1 MKKIEIA
8 QFGGSE
14 TLQLV
19 DAPIPTPTGT
29 QLLVKVAAAGVNF
42 LDIYQ
47 RQGAP
52 IYGITPPYT
61 PGLEGA
67 GVVEAVGSDVTL
79 FKVGDRVAWTMALG
93 SYAEYLIVEQA
104 KVVSVSQGLDLE
116 EVAAFMLQ
124 GLTGHYLTHSTY
136 EIKPGDIA
144 LVHAAAGGT
153 GSLLAQIILLKGGV
167 VIGTTSTDAKEATV
181 RALGV
186 QHVIRYDSENFLDE
200 VKKITGGRGV
210 DVVYDGVGA
219 KTFDQSLLCLR
230 PRGMMVLFGAASG
243 AVPPF
248 ELMRLNAAGSLFI
261 TRPTLAHHV
270 ADAAEFALRSKA
282 IFDLLLQ
289 GKLSVRIDKRY
300 ALGDAHAAHDDL
312 ASGKTSGKLIL
323 VP

>member
-19 DAPIPTPTGT
+19 DAPIQTPTGT

-47 RQGAP
+47 RQGSP
-52 IYGITPPYT
+52 IYGLTPPYT

-67 GVVEAVGSDVTL
+67 GIIEAIGTEVTTM
-79 FKVGDRVAWTMALG
+79 KVGDRVAWTMALG
-93 SYAEYLIVEQA
+93 SYAEYLIVEEG
-104 KVVSVSQGLDLE
+104 KVVLVPKGLDLE
-116 EVAAFMLQ
+116 EIAGFMLQ
-124 GLTGHYLTHSTY
+124 GLTGHYLTNSTY
-136 EIKPGDIA
+136 EIKAGDVA

-153 GSLLAQIILLKGGV
+153 GSLLAQIILLKGGI
-167 VIGTTSTDAKEATV
+167 VIGTTSSDAKEAIV

-186 QHVIRYDSENFLDE
+186 QHVIRYDRENFLDE
-200 VKKITGGRGV
+200 VKKITNGRGV

-219 KTFDQSLLCLR
+219 KTFDQSLLCLK

-243 AVPPF
+243 PVPAF
-248 ELMRLNAAGSLFI
+248 ELQRLNAAGSLFI

-270 ADAAEFALRSKA
+270 QNTDEYQFRCES
-282 IFDLLLQ
+282 IFEMLLS
-289 GKLSVRIDKRY
+289 GRVTVRIDRRFP
-300 ALGDAHAAHDDL
+300 LEDAHEAHDAL
-312 ASGKTSGKLIL
+312 ASGQTSGKLIL
-323 VP
+323 IP

>member
-19 DAPIPTPTGT
+19 DAPIATPTGT
-29 QLLVKVAAAGVNF
+29 QLSVKVAAAGVNF
-42 LDIYQ
+42 VDIYQ
-47 RQGAP
+47 RNGNP
-52 IYGITPPYT
+52 VYGMTTPYT
-61 PGLEGA
+61 PGMEGA
-67 GVVEAVGSDVTL
+67 GVVEAVGSDVATI
-79 FKVGDRVAWTMALG
+79 KVGDRVAWTWALG
-93 SYAEYLIVEQA
+93 SYSEYAIVEEA
-104 KVVSVSQGLDLE
+104 KAAIVPPGLELE

-124 GLTGHYLTHSTY
+124 GITGHYLTNSTY
-136 EIKPGDIA
+136 EIRPGDVA

-153 GSLLAQIILLKGGV
+153 GSLIAQLILLKGGT
-167 VIGTTSTDAKEATV
+167 VIGTTSTEAKEATV

-186 QHVIRYDSENFLDE
+186 QHVIRYDKEDFVAE

-219 KTFDQSLLCLR
+219 KTFDQSLLCLK

-243 AVPPF
+243 PVPPF
-248 ELMRLNAAGSLFI
+248 EIMRLTSSGSLFL
-261 TRPTLAHHV
+261 TRPTLAHYV
-270 ADAAEFALRSKA
+270 ADAAEFKGRCDE
-282 IFDLLLQ
+282 IFDLLLK
-289 GKLSVRIDKRY
+289 GKLTVRIDKRY

-323 VP
+323 IP

>member
-1 MKKIEIA
+1 VKKIEIA

-19 DAPIPTPTGT
+19 DAPTPTSSGT

-67 GVVEAVGSDVTL
+67 GVVEAVGSDVTV

-104 KVVSVSQGLDLE
+104 KVVSVPQGLDLE

-136 EIKPGDIA
+136 EIKSGDIA

-289 GKLSVRIDKRY
+289 GKLSVRIEKRY

>member
-19 DAPIPTPTGT
+19 DAPTPTPTGT

-42 LDIYQ
+42 VDIYQ
-47 RQGAP
+47 RNGNP
-52 IYGITPPYT
+52 VYGMTTPYT
-61 PGLEGA
+61 PGMEGA
-67 GVVEAVGSDVTL
+67 GVVEAVGS
-79 FKVGDRVAWTMALG
+79 
-93 SYAEYLIVEQA
+93 
-104 KVVSVSQGLDLE
+104 
-116 EVAAFMLQ
+116 
-124 GLTGHYLTHSTY
+124 

-153 GSLLAQIILLKGGV
+153 GSLIAQLILLKGGT
-167 VIGTTSTDAKEATV
+167 VIGTTSTEAKEATV

-186 QHVIRYDSENFLDE
+186 QHVIRYDKEDFVEE
-200 VKKITGGRGV
+200 VKKITGGHGV
-210 DVVYDGVGA
+210 NVVYDGVGA
-219 KTFDQSLLCLR
+219 KTFDQSLLCLK

-248 ELMRLNAAGSLFI
+248 EIMRLNSSGSLFL
-261 TRPTLAHHV
+261 TRPTLAHYV
-270 ADAAEFALRSKA
+270 ADAAEFKGRCDS
-282 IFDLLLQ
+282 IFDLLLK
-289 GKLSVRIDKRY
+289 GKLTVRIDKRY
-300 ALGDAHAAHDDL
+300 ALGDAHKAHDDL

>member
-1 MKKIEIA
+1 VKKIEIA

-19 DAPIPTPTGT
+19 DAPTPTPSGT

>member
-19 DAPIPTPTGT
+19 DAPIATPTGT
-29 QLLVKVAAAGVNF
+29 QLSVKVAAAGVNF
-42 LDIYQ
+42 VDIYQ
-47 RQGAP
+47 RNGNP
-52 IYGITPPYT
+52 VYGMTTPYT
-61 PGLEGA
+61 PGMEGA
-67 GVVEAVGSDVTL
+67 GVVEAVGSDVATI
-79 FKVGDRVAWTMALG
+79 KVGDRVAWTWALG
-93 SYAEYLIVEQA
+93 SYSEYAIVEEA
-104 KVVSVSQGLDLE
+104 KAAIVPPGLELE

-124 GLTGHYLTHSTY
+124 GITGHYLTNSTY
-136 EIKPGDIA
+136 EIRPGDIA

-153 GSLLAQIILLKGGV
+153 GSLLAQLILLKGGT
-167 VIGTTSTDAKEATV
+167 VIGTTSTEAKEATV

-186 QHVIRYDSENFLDE
+186 QHVIRYDKEDFVAE

-219 KTFDQSLLCLR
+219 KTFDQSLLCLK

-248 ELMRLNAAGSLFI
+248 EIMRLTSSGSLFL
-261 TRPTLAHHV
+261 TRPTLAHYV
-270 ADAAEFALRSKA
+270 ADAAEFKGRCDE
-282 IFDLLLQ
+282 IFDLLLK
-289 GKLSVRIDKRY
+289 GKLTVRIDKRY
-300 ALGDAHAAHDDL
+300 ALGDAYAAHDDL

-323 VP
+323 IP

>member
-19 DAPIPTPTGT
+19 DAPIATPTGN

-42 LDIYQ
+42 VDIYQ
-47 RQGAP
+47 RNGNP
-52 IYGITPPYT
+52 VYGMTTPYT
-61 PGLEGA
+61 PGMEGA
-67 GVVEAVGSDVTL
+67 GVVEAVGSDVSTI
-79 FKVGDRVAWTMALG
+79 KVGDRVAWTWALG
-93 SYAEYLIVEQA
+93 SYSEYAIVEEA
-104 KVVSVSQGLDLE
+104 KAAIVPPGLELE

-124 GLTGHYLTHSTY
+124 GITGHYLANSTY

-153 GSLLAQIILLKGGV
+153 GSLLAQLILLKGGT
-167 VIGTTSTDAKEATV
+167 VIGTTSTEAKEATV

-186 QHVIRYDSENFLDE
+186 QHVIRYDKEDFVAE
-200 VKKITGGRGV
+200 VKRITGGRGV

-219 KTFDQSLLCLR
+219 KTFDQSLLCLK

-243 AVPPF
+243 PVPPF
-248 ELMRLNAAGSLFI
+248 EIMRLNSSGSLFL
-261 TRPTLAHHV
+261 TRPTLAHYV
-270 ADAAEFALRSKA
+270 ADAAEFKGRCDE
-282 IFDLLLQ
+282 IFDLLLK
-289 GKLSVRIDKRY
+289 GKLTVRIDKRY

-323 VP
+323 IP

>member
-19 DAPIPTPTGT
+19 DAPTPTPSGT

>member
-1 MKKIEIA
+1 VKKIEIA

-19 DAPIPTPTGT
+19 DAPIPIPTGT

-52 IYGITPPYT
+52 IYGITAPYT

-67 GVVEAVGSDVTL
+67 GVVEAVGSDVTTY
-79 FKVGDRVAWTMALG
+79 KVGDRVAWTMALG

-104 KVVSVSQGLDLE
+104 KVVSVPQGLDLV

-124 GLTGHYLTHSTY
+124 GLTGHYLTYSTY
-136 EIKPGDIA
+136 DIKPGDIA

-153 GSLLAQIILLKGGV
+153 GSLLAQIILLKGGI
-167 VIGTTSTDAKEATV
+167 VIGTTSSDAKEANV

-186 QHVIRYDSENFLDE
+186 QHVIRYDREDFLEE

-219 KTFDQSLLCLR
+219 KTFDQSLLCLK

-243 AVPPF
+243 AVPAF

-270 ADAAEFALRSKA
+270 ADPAEFAMRSKA

-300 ALGDAHAAHDDL
+300 DLADAHKAHDDL

>member
-1 MKKIEIA
+1 VKKIEIA

-19 DAPIPTPTGT
+19 DAPTPTPTGT

-47 RQGAP
+47 RKGNP
-52 IYGITPPYT
+52 IYGITAPYT
-61 PGLEGA
+61 PGMEGA
-67 GVVEAVGSDVTL
+67 GVVEAVGSDVTIS
-79 FKVGDRVAWTMALG
+79 KVGDRVAWTMALG
-93 SYAEYLIVEQA
+93 SYAEYAIVEEA
-104 KVVSVSQGLDLE
+104 KAAIVPPGLELE

-124 GLTGHYLTHSTY
+124 GITGHYLTHSTY

-153 GSLLAQIILLKGGV
+153 GSLIAQLILLKGGI
-167 VIGTTSTDAKEATV
+167 VIGTTSTEAKEATV

-186 QHVIRYDSENFLDE
+186 QHVIRYDKEDFVEE
-200 VKKITGGRGV
+200 VKKIIGGRGV

-219 KTFDQSLLCLR
+219 KTFDQSLLCLN

-243 AVPPF
+243 PVPPF
-248 ELMRLNAAGSLFI
+248 EIMRLNSSGSLFL
-261 TRPTLAHHV
+261 TRPTLAHYV
-270 ADAAEFALRSKA
+270 ADATEFKARCDA

-289 GKLSVRIDKRY
+289 GKLTVRIDKRY
-300 ALGDAHAAHDDL
+300 ALGDARVAHDDL